1 MGYIPFL
8 SNGLSMHLFLTRR
21 PKNKTLSND
30 TIWQIVRN
38 IVLIELTWFILAQWA
53 NDSGFMVWSTWLT
66 LRATMKFMMS
76 KVYPKHEYDYAPEKW
91 AISHQRFFLTH
102 ILTTVV
108 AFIAMP
114 ISIPYIY
121 ITQLVE
127 NMYSAFVASENR
139 ELNQTFG
146 DLKQECQNL
155 MRKVGKQL
163 GLDPTNVELRD
174 RYEKLKTNF
183 GVLEKYATPETKDT
197 DTIFTIIERH
207 KNQRPKLDDLV
218 QPSQPSQPEE
228 PSQTVELAQPTESEP
243 NLVFDDSN
251 NQLAE
256 VDSKKNM
263 FTDGFYKYYMLN
275 KLFSVVDGNQQ
286 KKYSIDFGDI
296 KEKFERLQEKIRS
309 IPSLGEEFLKNA
321 TEKTLEREKELA
333 KSVEKDLKE
342 LGIIYHP
349 DTGAFVNSDD
359 ELKNSV
365 IRELI
370 LIRKMIDIYPDN
382 ERWQAIYLKC
392 KTLYN
397 DMNSA

>member
-21 PKNKTLSND
+21 PKNKTLSDD
-30 TIWQIVRN
+30 TIWQIIRN

-76 KVYPKHEYDYAPEKW
+76 KVYPKHEYDYSPEKW
-91 AISHQRFFLTH
+91 AIPHQRFFLTH

-139 ELNQTFG
+139 ENNQTFG

-155 MRKVGKQL
+155 MRKVEKQL
-163 GLDPTNVELRD
+163 ELDPTNVELRD

-183 GVLEKYATPETKDT
+183 SALEKYATPETKDT

-218 QPSQPSQPEE
+218 QPRQPSQTAEPAQSTEPSQ
-228 PSQTVELAQPTESEP
+228 PSQTVEPAPLAQLIEEQTKPEE
-243 NLVFDDSN
+243 N
-251 NQLAE
+251 AE
-256 VDSKKNM
+256 Q
-263 FTDGFYKYYMLN
+263 N
-275 KLFSVVDGNQQ
+275 KQ
-286 KKYSIDFGDI
+286 I
-296 KEKFERLQEKIRS
+296 KAEY
-309 IPSLGEEFLKNA
+309 
-321 TEKTLEREKELA
+321 ELP
-333 KSVEKDLKE
+333 E
-342 LGIIYHP
+342 
-349 DTGAFVNSDD
+349 
-359 ELKNSV
+359 
-365 IRELI
+365 
-370 LIRKMIDIYPDN
+370 
-382 ERWQAIYLKC
+382 
-392 KTLYN
+392 
-397 DMNSA
+397 